1 MIDDKTFN
9 SVLSLCRFHLNA
21 EEQARFR
28 AEIGDILH
36 YMDRLAG
43 VDTSTVDIDLGR
55 AREAEKFRAD
65 APAAGLPPAG
75 LEGLTPHFEDG
86 LFLTPP
92 ILEELDEGERG
103 AP

>member
-1 MIDDKTFN
+1 MIDDKTFT

-21 EEQARFR
+21 DEEARFR

-36 YMDRLAG
+36 YMDRLAE
-43 VDTSTVDIDLGR
+43 VDTSAVDIDLGR
-55 AREAEKFRAD
+55 ARESKTFRAD
-65 APAAGLPPAG
+65 AASAGLPTAG
-75 LEGLTPHFEDG
+75 LESLSPHFEDG

-103 AP
+103 TP